1 MWLFTINQSISFI
14 QMKKCLLLIFFL
26 GFSHTFA
33 RTTTERT
40 TRTTAA
46 EDWELLLNFTIL
58 SEISTPTTTEELVT
72 EESLSCTFPDHY
84 CNPTAPDLI
93 RKVEDVT
100 VNSAKECHDLCKRQ
114 VPKSLST

>member
-1 MWLFTINQSISFI
+1 
-14 QMKKCLLLIFFL
+14 MKKCLSLIFLL

-33 RTTTERT
+33 RTTTEKT
-40 TRTTAA
+40 SGTTAA

-58 SEISTPTTTEELVT
+58 SEISTPPTTGELVT
-72 EESLSCTFPDHY
+72 QESLSCTFPDHY

-100 VNSAKECHDLCKRQ
+100 VNNAKECQDLCKRQ
-114 VPKSLST
+114 VPKVYLYFDGIYCFLLGLM